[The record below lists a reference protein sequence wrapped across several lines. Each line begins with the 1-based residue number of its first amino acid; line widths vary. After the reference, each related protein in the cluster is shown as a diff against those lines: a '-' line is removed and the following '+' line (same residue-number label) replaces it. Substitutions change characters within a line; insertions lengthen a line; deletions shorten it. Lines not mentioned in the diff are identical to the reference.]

1 MKKETKKSLARVT
14 EEVIVDVAGGIIG
27 GIIGAVG
34 EHVIAPFFLAVIK
47 YDFLWRNP
55 NASKEATD
63 LRVKQERELLL
74 AKLKREG
81 YVSIRKVEPSRIYY
95 ARISFAVYLEDLLE
109 RMIANGA
116 TKEEI
121 DSISEMR
128 WEFDRRNGGCRDHI
142 STNNLRWIHKMENK
156 YGVEEETV

>member
-1 MKKETKKSLARVT
+1 MKKETKRSLQRVT
-14 EEVIVDVAGGIIG
+14 SEAIFDVAGGIV
-27 GIIGAVG
+27 GAVG
-34 EHVIAPFFLAVIK
+34 EHVIGPFVMAVIK

-63 LRVKQERELLL
+63 LRVKQDGEILL
-74 AKLKREG
+74 AKLRHEG

-95 ARISFAVYLEDLLE
+95 ARRSFAVYLEDLLE

-121 DSISEMR
+121 DSIAEMR
-128 WEFDRRNGGCRDHI
+128 WEFDRRDGRCRSHI

-156 YGVEEETV
+156 YGVEERDYENE